1 MENNPGRH
9 GASSGWPV
17 SLGSLGPGVL
27 EEVVDDEI
35 PGGTSTMG
43 LSWQPA
49 CLPAGSPQRWGLS
62 VDVQGSSGRGFVP
75 APDPAACVCFSFP
88 LWLTGAGPL

>member
-9 GASSGWPV
+9 SASSGWPV
-17 SLGSLGPGVL
+17 SLGSSGPGVL

-43 LSWQPA
+43 LS
-49 CLPAGSPQRWGLS
+49 
-62 VDVQGSSGRGFVP
+62 
-75 APDPAACVCFSFP
+75 
-88 LWLTGAGPL
+88 